1 MSETPRRT
9 RNTGGYRSRSR
20 SRGGGNLVR
29 GIPLNE
35 DDDGSLS
42 EEDNLTYGFRRVLH
56 GVKAQCEST
65 RRDSCF
71 DENSFDIL
79 LDACDGDGD
88 LADDLSGWD

>member
-1 MSETPRRT
+1 M
-9 RNTGGYRSRSR
+9 
-20 SRGGGNLVR
+20 R

-35 DDDGSLS
+35 DNDGSLS
-42 EEDNLTYGFRRVLH
+42 EEDDLTDGIHRVLH
-56 GVKAQCEST
+56 GAKAQRGGT

-88 LADDLSGWD
+88 LDDNLSGWDEQIDLEGETPMYDNVL